1 MLVNTTNKVLIDLI
15 KALQCFQSNVIA
27 STIGVT
33 RIEEGHSS
41 CCFDVTF
48 NKQRF
53 FVKYVKQE
61 IGINS
66 EIIASVHTSSIKLSP
81 RVVYSDK
88 YWLVCE
94 FVEGTSLECYTTDI
108 NEKISV
114 CISLMKQCHAIVSEL
129 PIFNIFQT
137 ITEFCKNVVFS
148 SQQQKV
154 LLQVVHNIEKVDIE
168 RINRKQIVLC
178 HGDLN
183 FSNVLISTKSW
194 LLDFECACSG
204 EVEFDLAM
212 FFAIN
217 ELTAL
222 QQKLAIKAYYNE
234 NEILLDNNKLKSY
247 LKAAYILNGLWYL
260 NRSRT
265 MNNVERDKAQ
275 FEMFEQQGIKQ
286 LSLFD
291 EKFQVPTKLAEL
303 MR

>member
-1 MLVNTTNKVLIDLI
+1 
-15 KALQCFQSNVIA
+15 
-27 STIGVT
+27 
-33 RIEEGHSS
+33 
-41 CCFDVTF
+41 
-48 NKQRF
+48 
-53 FVKYVKQE
+53 
-61 IGINS
+61 
-66 EIIASVHTSSIKLSP
+66 
-81 RVVYSDK
+81 
-88 YWLVCE
+88 
-94 FVEGTSLECYTTDI
+94 
-108 NEKISV
+108 
-114 CISLMKQCHAIVSEL
+114 
-129 PIFNIFQT
+129 
-137 ITEFCKNVVFS
+137 
-148 SQQQKV
+148 
-154 LLQVVHNIEKVDIE
+154 
-168 RINRKQIVLC
+168 
-178 HGDLN
+178 
-183 FSNVLISTKSW
+183 
-194 LLDFECACSG
+194 
-204 EVEFDLAM
+204 M